1 MYRSTRLVAKFAC
14 GTLYTTKSTL
24 YTVVLAYSR
33 DEQCKTVVRG
43 VRPSKMLDYTA
54 TNVGINPQAE
64 GFGVGSRRGLP
75 ALKSKGALVGG
86 KGACVWWITVAL

>member
-1 MYRSTRLVAKFAC
+1 MAKFAC

-43 VRPSKMLDYTA
+43 VRPSKMLDYSA
-54 TNVGINPQAE
+54 TNVRINPQAE

-86 KGACVWWITVAL
+86 GALCLADYGKPHGVQ